1 LGGFKINNKYFSK
14 TLSFIQVLF
23 LVQACSYKT
32 KIDSNYYCRQLKVS
46 CIQSNKVVNFKTSK
60 GDFEV
65 KLVGKDN
72 PVTVSNFLENI
83 YNNIYENKKFYKI
96 INYPQIRFIHGG
108 INPEN
113 KSYMERKQNLNK
125 TSPTIPLEIKFKEEI
140 KPRYNYQIKNP
151 SETVNLVNTFES
163 GSIAM
168 VKSGKNKSSST
179 EFFFVTTKI
188 PELDGRYSIF
198 GKIIKGLD
206 VLEKINKEDY
216 IKAVQI
222 SN

>member
-1 LGGFKINNKYFSK
+1 
-14 TLSFIQVLF
+14 
-23 LVQACSYKT
+23 LVQACSYKN
-32 KIDSNYYCRQLKVS
+32 KIDSNYYCQKFNLS
-46 CIQSNKVVNFKTSK
+46 CTHSNKIVYFKTTK

-65 KLVGKDN
+65 ELFGKDN

-83 YNNIYENKKFYKI
+83 DNDIYVNQKFYKI
-96 INYPQIRFIHGG
+96 INYPQIKFIHGG
-108 INPEN
+108 VNPKN
-113 KSYMERKQNLNK
+113 KLYFERNQNLNK
-125 TSPTIPLEIKFKEEI
+125 TSPSIPLEIKFKEEI

-151 SETVNLVNTFES
+151 NETENLVNTFEN

-179 EFFFVTTKI
+179 EFFFVTSKI

-206 VLEKINKEDY
+206 VLKKINKEDY

-222 SN
+222 IN

>member
-1 LGGFKINNKYFSK
+1 M
-14 TLSFIQVLF
+14 
-23 LVQACSYKT
+23 VQACSYKN
-32 KIDSNYYCRQLKVS
+32 KIDSNYYCQKLNLS
-46 CIQSNKVVNFKTSK
+46 CTHSNKLVYFKTTK

-65 KLVGKDN
+65 KLFGKDN

-83 YNNIYENKKFYKI
+83 ENNVYVNQKFYKI

-108 INPEN
+108 VNPEN
-113 KSYMERKQNLNK
+113 KYYIERKQNLNK
-125 TSPTIPLEIKFKEEI
+125 TSRSIPLEIKLKEEI

-151 SETVNLVNTFES
+151 NETENLVNTFEG

-168 VKSGKNKSSST
+168 VKIGDNKSSST
-179 EFFFVTTKI
+179 EFFFVTSKI

-206 VLEKINKEDY
+206 VLEKINKEDF

>member
-1 LGGFKINNKYFSK
+1 M
-14 TLSFIQVLF
+14 
-23 LVQACSYKT
+23 VQACSYKN
-32 KIDSNYYCRQLKVS
+32 KIDSNYYCQKLKFS
-46 CIQSNKVVNFKTSK
+46 CVQINKIVNFKTTK

-65 KLVGKDN
+65 KLFGKDN

-83 YNNIYENKKFYKI
+83 ENNIYVNKKFYKI
-96 INYPQIRFIHGG
+96 MNYPQISFIHGG
-108 INPEN
+108 VNLGN
-113 KSYMERKQNLNK
+113 KFDTLKHQTLNK
-125 TSPTIPLEIKFKEEI
+125 TSPSIPLEIKFREES

-151 SETVNLVNTFES
+151 YETENLINTFED

-168 VKSGKNKSSST
+168 VKSGKNNSSST
-179 EFFFVTTKI
+179 EFFFVTNEI

-206 VLEKINKEDY
+206 VLEKINKEDF
-216 IKAVQI
+216 IKEVKI

>member
-1 LGGFKINNKYFSK
+1 M
-14 TLSFIQVLF
+14 F
-23 LVQACSYKT
+23 LVQACSYKS
-32 KIDSNYYCRQLKVS
+32 KIDSNYYCQKLKFS

-65 KLVGKDN
+65 KLFGKDN

-83 YNNIYENKKFYKI
+83 DNNIYVNQKFYKI

-108 INPEN
+108 VNPEN
-113 KSYMERKQNLNK
+113 KFYIERKQNLNK
-125 TSPTIPLEIKFKEEI
+125 TSPSIPLEIKFKEEI

>member
-1 LGGFKINNKYFSK
+1 M
-14 TLSFIQVLF
+14 
-23 LVQACSYKT
+23 QACSYK
-32 KIDSNYYCRQLKVS
+32 KQFDSNYYCKKLKFS
-46 CIQSNKVVNFKTSK
+46 CIHSNKVVNFKTSK
-60 GDFEV
+60 GNFEV
-65 KLVGKDN
+65 KLFGKHN

-83 YNNIYENKKFYKI
+83 ENNIYVNQKFYKI
-96 INYPQIRFIHGG
+96 IIYPQIKFIHGG
-108 INPEN
+108 VNTKN
-113 KSYMERKQNLNK
+113 KLYFERNQNLNK
-125 TSPTIPLEIKFKEEI
+125 TSPSIPLEIKFKEES

-151 SETVNLVNTFES
+151 NETENLVNTFEN

-206 VLEKINKEDY
+206 VLKEINREDY

-222 SN
+222 IN

>member
-1 LGGFKINNKYFSK
+1 M
-14 TLSFIQVLF
+14 F
-23 LVQACSYKT
+23 LVQACIYKN
-32 KIDSNYYCRQLKVS
+32 KVDSNYYCQKLRFS
-46 CIQSNKVVNFKTSK
+46 CIQNNKIVNFKTTK

-65 KLVGKDN
+65 ELFGKDN
-72 PVTVSNFLENI
+72 PVTASNFLENI
-83 YNNIYENKKFYKI
+83 DNDIYVNQKFYKI
-96 INYPQIRFIHGG
+96 IIYPQIKFIHGG
-108 INPEN
+108 INTKN
-113 KSYMERKQNLNK
+113 KLNFERNQNLNK
-125 TSPTIPLEIKFKEEI
+125 TSPSIPLEIKFKEES
-140 KPRYNYQIKNP
+140 KPRYNYQINNP
-151 SETVNLVNTFES
+151 NETENLVNTFEN

-206 VLEKINKEDY
+206 VLKNINKEDY

-222 SN
+222 IN

>member
-1 LGGFKINNKYFSK
+1 LA
-14 TLSFIQVLF
+14 
-23 LVQACSYKT
+23 QACNYKN
-32 KIDSNYYCRQLKVS
+32 KIDSNYYCQKLEFS
-46 CIQSNKVVNFKTSK
+46 CIQKNKVVHFKTSK

-65 KLVGKDN
+65 ELFGKHN

-83 YNNIYENKKFYKI
+83 DNNIYVNQKFYKI
-96 INYPQIRFIHGG
+96 IKYPQIRFIHGG
-108 INPEN
+108 VNPES
-113 KSYMERKQNLNK
+113 KFYIERKQNLNK
-125 TSPTIPLEIKFKEEI
+125 TSPLIPLEIKFKEEI

-151 SETVNLVNTFES
+151 SETVNLINTFER

-198 GKIIKGLD
+198 GKIIRGLD

>member
-1 LGGFKINNKYFSK
+1 
-14 TLSFIQVLF
+14 
-23 LVQACSYKT
+23 LVQACSYKN
-32 KIDSNYYCRQLKVS
+32 KIDSKYYCQKLKLT
-46 CIQSNKVVNFKTSK
+46 CIKSNKVVNFKTSK

-65 KLVGKDN
+65 KLFGKDN

-83 YNNIYENKKFYKI
+83 DNNIYVNQKFYKI

-108 INPEN
+108 VNPEN
-113 KSYMERKQNLNK
+113 KFYIERKQNLNK
-125 TSPTIPLEIKFKEEI
+125 TSPSIPLEIKFKEEI

-151 SETVNLVNTFES
+151 NETENLVNTFDS

-179 EFFFVTTKI
+179 EFFFVTSKI

-198 GKIIKGLD
+198 GKIVKGLD

>member
-1 LGGFKINNKYFSK
+1 M
-14 TLSFIQVLF
+14 
-23 LVQACSYKT
+23 VQACSSKS
-32 KIDSNYYCRQLKVS
+32 KIDSNYYCQKLKYS
-46 CIQSNKVVNFKTSK
+46 CIQSNKVINFKTSK

-65 KLVGKDN
+65 KLFGKDN

-83 YNNIYENKKFYKI
+83 DNNIYENKKFYKI
-96 INYPQIRFIHGG
+96 INYPQIRFIQGG
-108 INPEN
+108 VNPEN
-113 KSYMERKQNLNK
+113 ESYIERKKILNK
-125 TSPTIPLEIKFKEEI
+125 TSSTIPLEIKFKEEI

-151 SETVNLVNTFES
+151 SEIVNLVNTFES

-222 SN
+222 YN